1 MEPDPLQ
8 AALARFAADLT
19 IAGEPA
25 VFDRVVERHLDL
37 LLNLQAKGLRWPR
50 VLKLLKQAGARRS
63 DGADLSPDQLRTSIS
78 RAKRRRTALVTQPL
92 LKPSRPPA
100 ISQVGQNSP
109 IRSHR
114 SDARDPDKPVADEP
128 SVFQPRTTAFAKH
141 RVDIIDP
148 DLSEAALDAVRRRL
162 R

>member
-8 AALARFAADLT
+8 AALAQFAADLT
-19 IAGEPA
+19 VAGEPA

-50 VLKLLKQAGARRS
+50 VLKLLKQAGARRA

-78 RAKRRRTALVTQPL
+78 RANRRRTVLVTQPL
-92 LKPSRPPA
+92 LAPFQSRA
-100 ISQVGQNSP
+100 SQLEQNSP
-109 IRSHR
+109 IRSR
-114 SDARDPDKPVADEP
+114 WSEARDPDEPVPDEP
-128 SVFQPRTTAFAKH
+128 SVVQPRTAAPAK
-141 RVDIIDP
+141 RPVEIVDS
-148 DLSEAALDAVRRRL
+148 DLSEADLDAARRRL